1 MTRSPVATAAELL
14 QADPAALGDDALI
27 AGSLELAEVRR
38 AVAAKQAAFA
48 AEIAHR
54 SRPELGFSG
63 LAQRKGMRNAENLVQ
78 QTSDTSKREAIAL
91 VRVGTLL
98 TVDADP
104 WLSEVGSAVASGHV
118 SIEKADAISTGLGS
132 PDAEV
137 AADDL
142 ADAAAHLVSIA
153 PSLPV
158 EKVAARAR
166 ELRDSLDVAG
176 VRDRH
181 AKLRAKRYLSLI
193 PTGDGMTRLS
203 GLLDPESA
211 AIVGA
216 AYDAATSPRR
226 GGPRFVD
233 TEAQAAAD
241 AIVADPRTTG
251 QIALDTFV
259 DLVRIGSE
267 VDPDRVLGAKRHSV
281 RVLVTARDLARGT
294 GVAFIRDQTEAVPIE
309 TAARTMCDTGILPI
323 EFRDDAEQ
331 ALRLGVEKRFF
342 SSRQREA
349 LAARDGGCRFA
360 GCDRPVSWCESHHII
375 PVSKGGRTD
384 IDDGILLCRH
394 HHMLTHDNGWRIER
408 DPTHGYVAIPP
419 RTEDPRQQPVPLPS
433 RSRALA
439 RLRT

>member
-1 MTRSPVATAAELL
+1 MTPPVVATAAELL

-27 AGSLELAEVRR
+27 AGSLELAEIRR
-38 AVAAKQAAFA
+38 LVGAKQAAFA

-78 QTSDTSKREAIAL
+78 QISDTSKRDAIAL

-104 WLSEVGSAVASGHV
+104 WLSEVGSAVAAGRV

-132 PDAEV
+132 PDADV

-153 PSLPV
+153 PTLPV

-193 PTGDGMTRLS
+193 PTADGMTRLS

-233 TEAQAAAD
+233 TEAQAAA
-241 AIVADPRTTG
+241 
-251 QIALDTFV
+251 
-259 DLVRIGSE
+259 
-267 VDPDRVLGAKRHSV
+267 
-281 RVLVTARDLARGT
+281 
-294 GVAFIRDQTEAVPIE
+294 
-309 TAARTMCDTGILPI
+309 
-323 EFRDDAEQ
+323 
-331 ALRLGVEKRFF
+331 
-342 SSRQREA
+342 
-349 LAARDGGCRFA
+349 
-360 GCDRPVSWCESHHII
+360 W
-375 PVSKGGRTD
+375 
-384 IDDGILLCRH
+384 
-394 HHMLTHDNGWRIER
+394 
-408 DPTHGYVAIPP
+408 
-419 RTEDPRQQPVPLPS
+419 
-433 RSRALA
+433 
-439 RLRT
+439 